1 MSVEHKTFVVERE
14 LAASPKHAFRFFSE
28 PALKKRW
35 TSCHPDWAVLEEAFD
50 FRVGGVEA
58 KRWRT
63 DEGKEQTFLARYLDI
78 VPARR
83 IIYAFDMGFAGERLS
98 ASLAT
103 VEFVAEAAARTR
115 MIFTEQ
121 IAWLG
126 EAGSI
131 QMRIAGTGEGLDR
144 LADIIAMDI
153 AGVH

>member
-1 MSVEHKTFVVERE
+1 MTVEHKTFVVERE

-28 PALKKRW
+28 PALKERW
-35 TSCHPDWAVLEEAFD
+35 TSCHPDWMVLEEQFD

-63 DEGKEQTFLARYLDI
+63 DTGHEQTFFARYLDI
-78 VPARR
+78 MPARR

-103 VEFVAEAAARTR
+103 VELFAVAARTR
-115 MIFTEQ
+115 MVFTEQ

-126 EAGSI
+126 DAGSL
-131 QMRIAGTGEGLDR
+131 QLRVAGTGDGLDL
-144 LADIIAMDI
+144 LADIIEMDA
-153 AGVH
+153 AGAH

>member
-1 MSVEHKTFVVERE
+1 MTVEHKTFVVERE

-28 PALKKRW
+28 PALKERW
-35 TSCHPDWAVLEEAFD
+35 TSCHPDWAVLEEEFD

-63 DEGKEQTFLARYLDI
+63 DGGQEQTFLARYLDI

-103 VEFVAEAAARTR
+103 VEFFAEAARTR
-115 MIFTEQ
+115 MVFTEQ
-121 IAWLG
+121 VAWLG
-126 EAGSI
+126 DAGSM
-131 QMRIAGTGEGLDR
+131 QLRIAGTGEGLDL
-144 LADIIAMDI
+144 LADIIAMEGADI
-153 AGVH
+153 H